1 MAISVIIISLIVG
14 FVAGTVGAL
23 VAVEAKTEIIR
34 KEVDDAVLG
43 LKMTRSEAKKAQ
55 EASAAVNTAL
65 QQMILQFK
73 RDRGAIWE
81 SLNGL
86 WNDYDA
92 RNAKTSEEPKKTKT
106 EPAKTAKPARKTTK
120 KASETKEKTKNDAGK

>member
-23 VAVEAKTEIIR
+23 VAVETKTEIIR

-43 LKMTRSEAKKAQ
+43 LEMARSEAKKAQ
-55 EASAAVNTAL
+55 ETSAAVNTAL

-92 RNAKTSEEPKKTKT
+92 RNAKTSEKPEKTKA
-106 EPAKTAKPARKTTK
+106 EPAKKEKPARKTTK
-120 KASETKEKTKNDAGK
+120 KAAETKEKTKNDADK